1 MPRRISLIRKL
12 FSWVRINLEDVVITE
27 IAHQLNSNQNT
38 SLKVLDLGAGSG
50 HYWDKIVANF
60 QDTIFEITL
69 VDAVQVESK
78 LPLTHNVS
86 FNRVVSKVPFGLD
99 IFQNSSFDLVVA
111 FDLIEHLTK
120 DEGYILLY
128 EMDRIACKSSIIF
141 TPNGF
146 VWQPPSK
153 NNSFNAHISG
163 WKATELRK
171 LGWSQLRGHTG
182 PKLAR
187 LPYGITRPHFTMW
200 PISELDAIGSLLVY
214 RFYNFAF
221 AFSATKRFKN
231 IRIENQIF

>member
-1 MPRRISLIRKL
+1 MPIRVSLIRKL
-12 FSWVRINLEDVVITE
+12 FSRVRINLEDVVISE
-27 IAHQLNSNQNT
+27 IDHLLNSSEKT

-50 HYWDKIVANF
+50 HYWDRIVANYR
-60 QDTIFEITL
+60 DTNFEITL

-78 LPLTHNVS
+78 LPLTQNVS
-86 FNRVVSKVPFGLD
+86 FERVVSQVPLGLET
-99 IFQNSSFDLVVA
+99 FQNSTFDLVVA

-128 EMDRIACKSSIIF
+128 EMDRIASKSSIIF

-146 VWQPPSK
+146 VWQPPST

-182 PKLAR
+182 PKFAR
-187 LPYGITRPHFTMW
+187 LPYGMTRPNFTIW
-200 PISELDAIGSLLVY
+200 PISELDAIGSLIVY
-214 RFYNFAF
+214 RFYKFAF
-221 AFSATKRFKN
+221 AFSATKKSKN
-231 IRIENQIF
+231 IRVENQNF